1 MQRPSCVTSFGER
14 TDSDAHHEERSRDN
28 EERAALPGQV
38 LGIFKV
44 STLPE
49 EANLLHFSGRQGCR
63 FMTICHLAR
72 GPGIPDRR
80 FNRQRFVAA
89 PSRVPVDVQA

>member
-1 MQRPSCVTSFGER
+1 MQSPSCVTSFGER

-28 EERAALPGQV
+28 EERAVLPGQE

-49 EANLLHFSGRQGCR
+49 ETWKHHLNLSVGASSLHR
-63 FMTICHLAR
+63 
-72 GPGIPDRR
+72 P
-80 FNRQRFVAA
+80 
-89 PSRVPVDVQA
+89 